1 MSTRKK
7 LQLGIYKVINPLVR
21 LLIRLGLT
29 PNMVTTIGLVLNIG
43 VAIIF
48 ISGAEEGRRGDLRY
62 VGWAGGLILFAGLF
76 DMLDGQVARLG
87 NMSSPFGALYDSV
100 LDRYSE
106 LILFLGICY
115 YLVSHHYFMSS
126 LFAFIGLIGSMM
138 VSYTRARAEG
148 LGIEI
153 KDGLMQRPERV
164 IIVGVSALACGIAS
178 GWMGGDYKIAWPDS
192 NFPVFET
199 ISIFTIP
206 LTIMA
211 FLANFTA
218 IGRLRKARL
227 ALEARAAAA
236 AATNATN
243 AAAANNA
250 PTANNALTA
259 NNAPTASNAPTANNA
274 ATGTN
279 NAATPNGA
287 SQPNTS
293 SAASGT
299 PAAGRTTVNGATI
312 VLLLASLLAALKG
325 PAQTTTMASSLA
337 PPGTLHPHPA
347 IINDPVDTFPV
358 PPVNGI
364 SLFYLQRTPN
374 INTVVYELNQNN
386 GMTDKDEPI
395 KIQWIRYTDKR
406 QRADLSWIQRRF
418 AYGLKEKDMGNGIYE
433 LRFYAFKKVPLYLR
447 KWPVDNKQHVFVDI
461 SGRQA
466 ILNRVYLRIDPGG
479 SFWSPNVRY
488 LEVTG
493 VDTENGKELVQRIKV

>member
-29 PNMVTTIGLVLNIG
+29 PNTVTTIGLVLNIG

-87 NMSSPFGALYDSV
+87 NMSSQFGALYDSV

-126 LFAFIGLIGSMM
+126 LFAFIGMIGSMM

-164 IIVGVSALACGIAS
+164 IIIGVSALACGVAS
-178 GWMGGDYKIAWPDS
+178 RWMGGDYKIAWPDS

-211 FLANFTA
+211 FLANYTA
-218 IGRLRKARL
+218 IGRLRKARV
-227 ALEARAAAA
+227 ALEARAAA
-236 AATNATN
+236 NN
-243 AAAANNA
+243 AA
-250 PTANNALTA
+250 TANNAGSTPGA
-259 NNAPTASNAPTANNA
+259 GASNAPA
-274 ATGTN
+274 GTS

-287 SQPNTS
+287 SQPNGSAQS
-293 SAASGT
+293 SGSTASSGT
-299 PAAGRTTVNGATI
+299 PTAGRTTVNGATI
-312 VLLLASLLAALKG
+312 VFLLAGLIAALHG
-325 PAQTTTMASSLA
+325 GAQTTTMASTLA

-347 IINDPVDTFPV
+347 VINDPVDTFPV
-358 PPVNGI
+358 PPVNGS

-374 INTVVYELNQNN
+374 INTVVYELNQTN
-386 GMTDKDEPI
+386 GMTDKDEPV
-395 KIQWIRYTDKR
+395 KIQWIRYTEKR
-406 QRADLSWIQRRF
+406 QRQDLSWIQRRF
-418 AYGLKEKDMGNGIYE
+418 AYGLKQKDMGNGTYE
-433 LRFYAFKKVPLYLR
+433 LRFFAFKKVPLYL
-447 KWPVDNKQHVFVDI
+447 KKSPVDNKQHVFVDI

>member
-48 ISGAEEGRRGDLRY
+48 ICGAEEGRRGDLSY
-62 VGWAGGLILFAGLF
+62 VGWAGALILFAGLF

-115 YLVSHHYFMSS
+115 YLVSHHYFLSS

-148 LGIEI
+148 LGIEC

-164 IIVGVSALACGIAS
+164 IIIGVSALACGVAS
-178 GWMGGDYKIAWPDS
+178 RWMGGDFKIAWPDTT
-192 NFPVFET
+192 FPVFET

-218 IGRLRKARL
+218 IGRLRDARKT
-227 ALEARAAAA
+227 LEARAAAA
-236 AATNATN
+236 KADKKKAM
-243 AAAANNA
+243 
-250 PTANNALTA
+250 
-259 NNAPTASNAPTANNA
+259 
-274 ATGTN
+274 
-279 NAATPNGA
+279 
-287 SQPNTS
+287 
-293 SAASGT
+293 
-299 PAAGRTTVNGATI
+299 I
-312 VLLLASLLAALKG
+312 VLLLAGFSALPG
-325 PAQTTTMASSLA
+325 TAQPAITASSLA
-337 PPGTLHPHPA
+337 PPGTLRPRPA
-347 IINDPVDTFPV
+347 VIIDPVDTFPV
-358 PPVNGI
+358 PPVNAN

-374 INTVVYELNQNN
+374 INTIICELNQKD
-386 GMTDKDEPI
+386 GVVDKDEPV
-395 KIQWIRYTDKR
+395 KVMWIRYTEQR
-406 QRADLSWIQRRF
+406 QREKLSWIQRTF
-418 AYGLKEKDMGNGIYE
+418 AYGLNEKDMGNGVYE
-433 LRFYAFKKVPLYLR
+433 LRFVSYKKVPMYLM
-447 KWPVDNKQHVFVDI
+447 KWPVDNKQHVFVTID
-461 SGRQA
+461 GRQA
-466 ILNRVYLRIDPGG
+466 ILNRVYIRIDPGG
-479 SFWSPNVRY
+479 TFWSPNVKY
-488 LEVTG
+488 LELKG
-493 VDTENGKELVQRIKV
+493 VDVQNGKELVQRLKV